1 MHVRNGFV
9 AYCYLATM
17 LLEFVDRGKISLA
30 DKLSEYLPDLPEAN
44 AVTIKMLANSTS
56 GYADYVYQPAVL
68 NGIYAD
74 PFRQWSTP
82 ELIKIGTSAAPTF
95 PPGTSWAYSHTNFAI
110 LGTVLAQVGVK
121 PLSKLM
127 NQYIFEP
134 MGLTQ
139 TQSFDTPQ
147 IPEPVLHTFSSERRE
162 ALGIP
167 AGTSFYEESTFWNPS
182 WTAAQG
188 AVQTTDIADLTTSID
203 AIGSGKLLSPESHR
217 LQVDPALVGIGQ
229 NTAAHSFGLGVILQG
244 PWITGNKFYAGSGA
258 IVGYL
263 PVKELAIAVITTYQQ
278 AAFDS
283 SGDVTDAGPAI
294 MSALAEA
301 LAPADLSG
309 ARSRRRL
316 AGPGLFAGTDARTR
330 HPRLAGPESSS
341 WIVTA
346 RPRTVTIHQRKR
358 WLVKGFGWVFWG
370 FGPDLGFLLGLG
382 CCGVRVVLRGH
393 AGGPRRGGLRCGWA
407 GPGVSGSV
415 PSLRSSSGL
424 GRGRRPAP
432 TAFNRAGGKVP
443 GTGEGCPWFGPGS
456 LPPTHVRA
464 RPPCPA
470 GGWPGARSPG
480 RSGVICAGQAA
491 SGRSR
496 G

>member
-1 MHVRNGFV
+1 MMHGEIRVESAYRARTTGGENTYTGALGESMTGVPATPDMHVRNGFV

-17 LLEFVDRGKISLA
+17 LLEFVDREKISLA
-30 DKLSEYLPDLPEAN
+30 DKLSKYLPDLPESN

-263 PVKELAIAVITTYQQ
+263 PVKKLAIAVITTYQQ

-283 SGDVTDAGPAI
+283 NGDVTDAGPAI

-301 LAPADLSG
+301 LAPAK
-309 ARSRRRL
+309 
-316 AGPGLFAGTDARTR
+316 P
-330 HPRLAGPESSS
+330 
-341 WIVTA
+341 I
-346 RPRTVTIHQRKR
+346 
-358 WLVKGFGWVFWG
+358 
-370 FGPDLGFLLGLG
+370 
-382 CCGVRVVLRGH
+382 
-393 AGGPRRGGLRCGWA
+393 
-407 GPGVSGSV
+407 
-415 PSLRSSSGL
+415 PS
-424 GRGRRPAP
+424 
-432 TAFNRAGGKVP
+432 
-443 GTGEGCPWFGPGS
+443 
-456 LPPTHVRA
+456 
-464 RPPCPA
+464 
-470 GGWPGARSPG
+470 
-480 RSGVICAGQAA
+480 
-491 SGRSR
+491 
-496 G
+496 